1 MLIRGNTVAA
11 VALLLGWLASPQVL
25 AQDQVAYDL
34 VQDTTVRVMEV
45 VVAADD
51 YVESDPER
59 YYSQIQDLLDPLI
72 DFRGF
77 ARSVMGPYA
86 SSERYRSLDEAGRK
100 QLAADLDHFTAVM
113 RESLVRT
120 YSKGLLA
127 FGGSRIELVLPEGE
141 AAGDAKSTRLSVRQL
156 IYADNPKPYVV
167 MYQMGRDKSGDWKL
181 RNVIIESVNLGAI
194 YKDQFLA
201 SAREQAG
208 NINAVI
214 DSWTTVVVDVES

>member
-45 VVAADD
+45 VVNADD

-100 QLAADLDHFTAVM
+100 QLAADLDRFTAVM

-141 AAGDAKSTRLSVRQL
+141 AAGDAQSTRLSVRQL
-156 IYADNPKPYVV
+156 IYADNPQPYVV

-214 DSWTTVVVDVES
+214 DSWTIVVVDVES